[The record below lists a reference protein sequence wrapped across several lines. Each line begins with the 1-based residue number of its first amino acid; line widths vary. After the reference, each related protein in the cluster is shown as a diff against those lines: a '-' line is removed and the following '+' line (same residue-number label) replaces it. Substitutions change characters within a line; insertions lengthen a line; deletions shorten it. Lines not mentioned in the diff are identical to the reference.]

1 METDKKAVEALTSF
15 GLTEYEAKVYLT
27 LVMKGVQKASALA
40 DMSDIPRPHV
50 YSVIKLLHE
59 KGLIII
65 IPEKVTK
72 YQALPLDTVLKKL
85 LEERMESIKSLE
97 NIGKELVS
105 SVQQKGTA
113 AEKDDS
119 EKVQLYSGRW
129 VIVDLIHKMLGR
141 ANASCEIITNDKS
154 FVMTAG
160 AYEQD
165 LANAHKKGVK
175 ARFLLPIEKDTL
187 PMIDSLSRRTSVRH
201 LDSMENFEEFE
212 PDGGDVSGNTFLRV
226 VVIDD
231 AEVLFVRAQPGGG
244 EESAIWTSQRE
255 LARMIRLMFRNMWRN
270 APDMAKK
277 RVEIETGRKP
287 EHLTPIYGDAEMEKT
302 LRMVLSHAQKELC
315 CVLSE
320 EQVIY
325 NLNMLVTES
334 RSLSGKGVNIML
346 LVPIRGSASR
356 GKMIA
361 STRGEIVEAV
371 RALKAAGAEVRHPMD
386 ESILLMALNDDEV
399 TFNLLGESAVSSSGG
414 NIGVYTNHHDTIGR
428 IREYFDKL
436 WKNSVDA
443 SDRLRE
449 INQVVGKEV
458 LKDGEEGLK
467 RYFERISGMG
477 KGHFAIESSDSE
489 CKTITIVCTD
499 DADVRLVMK
508 KQAGSDICESVRGAF
523 RQFGEFI
530 YEGTKMACE
539 ETACAGR
546 GDPHCV
552 FKLHPA
558 ESHEKPMG
566 NDLLKFFE
574 SIKSER
580 SKEPGKANN

>member
-1 METDKKAVEALTSF
+1 MDKKAVEALTSF

-85 LEERMESIKSLE
+85 LEERMDSIKSLE
-97 NIGKELVS
+97 SIGKELIS

-113 AEKDDS
+113 PEKDEI

-141 ANASCEIITNDKS
+141 ATASCEIITNDKS
-154 FVMTAG
+154 FVKTAG

-165 LANAHKKGVK
+165 LTAAHKKGVK
-175 ARFLLPIEKDTL
+175 TRFLFPIEKDTL
-187 PMIDSLSRRTSVRH
+187 PMIEGLSPRATVRH

-212 PDGGDVSGNTFLRV
+212 PDGADAGGNTFLRV
-226 VVIDD
+226 VVVDD
-231 AEVLFVRAQPGGG
+231 TEVLFVRAQPGGG

-277 RVEIETGRKP
+277 RIEIETGRKP
-287 EHLTPIYGDAEMEKT
+287 EHLTPIYGDADMEKT
-302 LRMVLSHAQKELC
+302 LRMVLAHAEKELC
-315 CVLSE
+315 CVLSG
-320 EQVIY
+320 EQLVY
-325 NLNMLVTES
+325 NLNTLVTES
-334 RSLSGKGVNIML
+334 RTLTGKGVKVMML
-346 LVPIRGSASR
+346 VSIRGNVNRSKVLASDR
-356 GKMIA
+356 SEVA
-361 STRGEIVEAV
+361 SAV
-371 RALKAAGAEVRHPMD
+371 RALQSAGADVRHPLD
-386 ESILLMALNDDEV
+386 ESILLMVLNDDEV
-399 TFNLLGESAVSSSGG
+399 TFNLLGESVVSSAGG
-414 NIGVYTNHHDTIGR
+414 NIGVYTNHRDTIER
-428 IREYFDKL
+428 IREYFERL

-449 INQVVGKEV
+449 LDRVVSKEV
-458 LKDGEEGLK
+458 MRDGEEGLK
-467 RYFERISGMG
+467 RYFERLSGLG
-477 KGHFAIESSDSE
+477 KGHFAIESSDPE
-489 CKTITIVCTD
+489 RKTIEIICTD
-499 DADVRLVMK
+499 AADVREQMRRE
-508 KQAGSDICESVRGAF
+508 ADSDICESVRGAF
-523 RQFGEFI
+523 RKFGEFI

-539 ETACAGR
+539 ETHCVSR

-552 FKLHPA
+552 FRLHPL
-558 ESHEKPMG
+558 EKPETPVG

-574 SIKSER
+574 SIKSGR
-580 SKEPGKANN
+580 SKEPSNASE

>member
-1 METDKKAVEALTSF
+1 MDKKAVEALTSF

-85 LEERMESIKSLE
+85 LEERMDSIKSLE
-97 NIGKELVS
+97 IIGKELVS
-105 SVQQKGTA
+105 SVQQKGTTT
-113 AEKDDS
+113 EKDDS

-141 ANASCEIITNDKS
+141 ATASCEIITNDKS
-154 FVMTAG
+154 FVKSSGT
-160 AYEQD
+160 YEQD
-165 LANAHKKGVK
+165 LAGAHKKGVK

-187 PMIDSLSRRTSVRH
+187 PMIESMSRRATVRH
-201 LDSMENFEEFE
+201 LDSMENIEEFE
-212 PDGGDVSGNTFLRV
+212 PEGGDVSGNTFLRV

-231 AEVLFVRAQPGGG
+231 TEVLFVRAQPGGG

-277 RVEIETGRKP
+277 QVEIETGRKP
-287 EHLTPIYGDAEMEKT
+287 EHLTPIYGDADMEKT
-302 LRMVLSHAQKELC
+302 LRMVLSHAEKELC
-315 CVLSE
+315 CVLSG
-320 EQVIY
+320 EQLIY
-325 NLNMLVTES
+325 NLNTLVTES
-334 RSLSGKGVNIML
+334 RTLSAKGVKVMML
-346 LVPIRGSASR
+346 ASIRGNVNR
-356 GKMIA
+356 GKMLA
-361 STRGEIVEAV
+361 SARGEIAGAV
-371 RALKAAGAEVRHPMD
+371 RALKAAGAEVRHPLD
-386 ESILLMALNDDEV
+386 ESILLMALNDEEV
-399 TFNLLGESAVSSSGG
+399 TFNLLGESAISSSGG
-414 NIGVYTNHHDTIGR
+414 NIGVYTNHHDTIER

-449 INQVVGKEV
+449 ISQVVGKEV
-458 LKDGEEGLK
+458 MRDGEEGIK

-477 KGHFAIESSDSE
+477 KGHFAIESSDMES
-489 CKTITIVCTD
+489 KTIDIICTD
-499 DADVRLVMK
+499 AAGVREQMK
-508 KQAGSDICESVRGAF
+508 KEADSDICESVRGAF

-530 YEGTKMACE
+530 YEGTRMACE
-539 ETACAGR
+539 ETHCVSR

-552 FKLHPA
+552 FRLHPQ
-558 ESHEKPMG
+558 EHNETPMG

-574 SIKSER
+574 SIKSVR
-580 SKEPGKANN
+580 SKEPSKASE

>member
-1 METDKKAVEALTSF
+1 MDKKAVEALTSF

-85 LEERMESIKSLE
+85 LEERMDSIKSLE
-97 NIGKELVS
+97 TIGKELVS
-105 SVQQKGTA
+105 QVQQKGTTV
-113 AEKDDS
+113 EKDDT

-141 ANASCEIITNDKS
+141 ATASCEIITNDKS
-154 FVMTAG
+154 FVKSAG

-165 LANAHKKGVK
+165 IAASHKKGAK

-187 PMIDSLSRRTSVRH
+187 PMIESLSRHSTVRH

-212 PDGGDVSGNTFLRV
+212 PDGCDVAGNTFLRV

-231 AEVLFVRAQPGGG
+231 TEVLFVRAQPGGG

-255 LARMIRLMFRNMWRN
+255 LARMIRLMFRNMWSN
-270 APDMAKK
+270 APDLAKK
-277 RVEIETGRKP
+277 RIEIETGRKP
-287 EHLTPIYGDAEMEKT
+287 EHLTPIYGDADMEKT
-302 LRMVLSHAQKELC
+302 LRLVLSHARKELC
-315 CVLSE
+315 CVLSG
-320 EQVIY
+320 EQLVY
-325 NLNMLVTES
+325 NLNTLVTES
-334 RSLSGKGVNIML
+334 RTLAGNGVKVMML
-346 LVPIRGSASR
+346 VSIRGNVNR
-356 GKMIA
+356 GNMIA
-361 STRGEIVEAV
+361 SARGEIAAAV
-371 RALKAAGAEVRHPMD
+371 RALKAAGADVRHPLD
-386 ESILLMALNDDEV
+386 ESILLMVLNDDEV
-399 TFNLLGESAVSSSGG
+399 TFNLLGESAITSSGG
-414 NIGVYTNHHDTIGR
+414 NIGVYTNHRDTIDR

-449 INQVVGKEV
+449 ISQVAGKEV
-458 LKDGEEGLK
+458 MRDGEEGLK
-467 RYFERISGMG
+467 RYFERLSGLG

-489 CKTITIVCTD
+489 NKTIDIICTD
-499 DADVRLVMK
+499 ATSVRVQMRKDAD
-508 KQAGSDICESVRGAF
+508 SDICESIRGAF
-523 RQFGEFI
+523 LKFGEFI

-539 ETACAGR
+539 ETHCVSR
-546 GDPHCV
+546 GDAHCV
-552 FKLHPA
+552 FRLHPQGH
-558 ESHEKPMG
+558 HEMTLG

-580 SKEPGKANN
+580 SKEHSKAED

>member
-1 METDKKAVEALTSF
+1 MEMDKKAVEALTSF

-85 LEERMESIKSLE
+85 LEERMDSIKSLE
-97 NIGKELVS
+97 IIGNELMS
-105 SVQQKGTA
+105 QVQQKGTT
-113 AEKDDS
+113 AEKDDT

-141 ANASCEIITNDKS
+141 ATASCEIITNDKS
-154 FVMTAG
+154 FVKSVGT
-160 AYEQD
+160 YEQD
-165 LANAHKKGVK
+165 LAAAHKKGAK

-187 PMIDSLSRRTSVRH
+187 PMIESLSHRATVRH

-212 PDGGDVSGNTFLRV
+212 PDGTDAGGNTFLRV

-231 AEVLFVRAQPGGG
+231 TEVLFVRAQPGG

-287 EHLTPIYGDAEMEKT
+287 EHLTPIYGDADMEKT
-302 LRMVLSHAQKELC
+302 LRMVLSHARKELC
-315 CVLSE
+315 CVLSG
-320 EQVIY
+320 EQLVY
-325 NLNMLVTES
+325 NLNTLVTES
-334 RSLSGKGVNIML
+334 RTMSGNGVKVMML
-346 LVPIRGSASR
+346 VSIRGNVNR
-356 GKMIA
+356 GNMIA
-361 STRGEIVEAV
+361 SARGEIAAAV
-371 RALKAAGAEVRHPMD
+371 RALKAAGADVRHPLD
-386 ESILLMALNDDEV
+386 ESILLMVLNDDEV
-399 TFNLLGESAVSSSGG
+399 TFNLLGESAITSSGG
-414 NIGVYTNHHDTIGR
+414 NIGVYTNHRDTIDR

-449 INQVVGKEV
+449 ISKVAGKEV
-458 LKDGEEGLK
+458 MRDGEEGLK
-467 RYFERISGMG
+467 RYFERLSGLG
-477 KGHFAIESSDSE
+477 KGHFAIESSDSDN
-489 CKTITIVCTD
+489 KTIDIICTD
-499 DADVRLVMK
+499 AAGVRTQMRNEAD
-508 KQAGSDICESVRGAF
+508 SDICESIRGAF
-523 RQFGEFI
+523 QKFGEFI

-539 ETACAGR
+539 ETHCVGR
-546 GDPHCV
+546 GDAHCV
-552 FKLHPA
+552 FRLHPQ
-558 ESHEKPMG
+558 EHLETPMG

-580 SKEPGKANN
+580 SKDQPKAEN

>member
-1 METDKKAVEALTSF
+1 MDKKAVEALTSF

-85 LEERMESIKSLE
+85 LEERMDSIKSLE
-97 NIGKELVS
+97 IIGNELMS
-105 SVQQKGTA
+105 QVQQKGTT
-113 AEKDDS
+113 AEKDDT

-141 ANASCEIITNDKS
+141 ATASCEIITNDKS
-154 FVMTAG
+154 FVKSVGT
-160 AYEQD
+160 YEQD
-165 LANAHKKGVK
+165 LAAAHKKGAK

-187 PMIDSLSRRTSVRH
+187 PMIESLSHRATVRH

-212 PDGGDVSGNTFLRV
+212 PDGTDAGGNTFLRV

-231 AEVLFVRAQPGGG
+231 TEVLFVRAQPGG

-287 EHLTPIYGDAEMEKT
+287 EHLTPIYGDADMEKT
-302 LRMVLSHAQKELC
+302 LRMVLSHARKELC
-315 CVLSE
+315 CVLSG
-320 EQVIY
+320 EQLVY
-325 NLNMLVTES
+325 NLNTLVTES
-334 RSLSGKGVNIML
+334 RTMSGNGVKVMML
-346 LVPIRGSASR
+346 VSIRGNVNR
-356 GKMIA
+356 GNMIA
-361 STRGEIVEAV
+361 SARGEIAAAV
-371 RALKAAGAEVRHPMD
+371 RALKAAGADVRHPLD
-386 ESILLMALNDDEV
+386 ESILLMVLNDDEV
-399 TFNLLGESAVSSSGG
+399 TFNLLGESAITSSGG
-414 NIGVYTNHHDTIGR
+414 NIGVYTNHRDTIDR

-449 INQVVGKEV
+449 ISKVAGKEV
-458 LKDGEEGLK
+458 MRDGEEGLK
-467 RYFERISGMG
+467 RYFERLSGLG
-477 KGHFAIESSDSE
+477 KGHFAIESSDSDN
-489 CKTITIVCTD
+489 KTIDIICTD
-499 DADVRLVMK
+499 AAGVRTQMRNEAD
-508 KQAGSDICESVRGAF
+508 SDICESIRGAF
-523 RQFGEFI
+523 QKFGEFI

-539 ETACAGR
+539 ETHCVGR
-546 GDPHCV
+546 GDAHCV
-552 FKLHPA
+552 FRLHPQ
-558 ESHEKPMG
+558 EHLETPMG

-580 SKEPGKANN
+580 SKDQPKAEN